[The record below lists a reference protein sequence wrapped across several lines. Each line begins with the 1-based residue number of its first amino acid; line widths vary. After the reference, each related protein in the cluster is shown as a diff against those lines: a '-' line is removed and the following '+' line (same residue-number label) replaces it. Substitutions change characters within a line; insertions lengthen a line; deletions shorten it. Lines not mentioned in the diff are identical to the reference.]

1 MFKGG
6 CEMEG
11 KLIVIE
17 GLDGSGKSTQ
27 INILAEKV
35 SGRNLEYKQI
45 KLPNYDGD
53 SSALVKMYLAG
64 EFGKNPEDVNA
75 YAASAFY
82 AVDRFASFKTI
93 WKDDYE
99 NGKVILADRYTT
111 SNAYHQM
118 IKQPKENWDNYIEW
132 LEDFEYEKIGIPKP
146 DLVIYLDMPVDI
158 SQKLMSKRYE
168 GNESKKDVHEANVN
182 YLNACREAASYAAEK
197 MGWVK
202 INCSCG
208 EEARS
213 IEDIADEIWKA
224 AEKLF

>member
-1 MFKGG
+1 
-6 CEMEG
+6 MEG

-35 SGRNLEYKQI
+35 SQKNFEYKQI

-118 IKQPKENWDNYIEW
+118 IKQPRENWDNYIEW

-182 YLNACREAASYAAEK
+182 YLNACREAASYAADK

-202 INCSCG
+202 ISCAEG
-208 EEARS
+208 ENARS
-213 IEDIADEIWKA
+213 IESIADEIWSA

>member
-1 MFKGG
+1 
-6 CEMEG
+6 MEG

-35 SGRNLEYKQI
+35 SQKNLEYKQI

-99 NGKVILADRYTT
+99 NGRVILADRYTT

-182 YLNACREAASYAAEK
+182 YLNACREAASYAADK
-197 MGWVK
+197 MGWIK
-202 INCSCG
+202 ISCADG
-208 EEARS
+208 DKARS
-213 IEDIADEIWKA
+213 IESIADEIWSA